1 MKYRGT
7 PKKGPYVGVTS
18 PGVQKYR
25 GAPTGGA
32 TGYYK
37 GKPTVTTSSATTT
50 PRGTTQRPVMARPV
64 MARNP
69 RVQSGVS
76 VRRPTGRSYLK

>member
-1 MKYRGT
+1 MKYRGA
-7 PKKGPYVGVTS
+7 PKKSPYVGVTS

-25 GAPTGGA
+25 GAPVGGA

-50 PRGTTQRPVMARPV
+50 PRGRTMRPVMTGRPAV
-64 MARNP
+64 PGR
-69 RVQSGVS
+69 GVS
-76 VRRPTGRSYLK
+76 VRRPTGRTFLK

>member
-25 GAPTGGA
+25 GAPTGGT

-37 GKPTVTTSSATTT
+37 GKPAVTTSSATTT
-50 PRGTTQRPVMARPV
+50 PRGTTQRPVMAR
-64 MARNP
+64 NP
-69 RVQSGVS
+69 RMGGS